1 MRESLSNPEKN
12 YEYVDNKQQV
22 AVNLIVSNEQFYRQL
37 LDEQMEIIFRVDVN
51 STIIFANKSF
61 CDFFSK
67 SITEI
72 QGKHLMELG
81 VFSTNNA
88 QLKAFINLLRP
99 ENPVFKQQAP
109 VKRPNGEIVW
119 IEWTEKGLFN
129 NLGQITEIQVVGH
142 DISELKNYQ
151 ERLRTSRENFWQL
164 AHTAPALIYISQPE
178 DERLLWVN
186 AGFGDFMGYTS
197 EECLALRSWDLIHP
211 DFRAVLKEDSLAIL
225 KDRQKRSRQDIK
237 VITKDGK
244 VLWQDL
250 SKSYIEFEGRSAILG
265 VGYDVTERKMAEEMI
280 AQQNLELQASYNE
293 LEAMNEEIMESQERL
308 LGLNKQLQESRERLE
323 LALWGSDE
331 GLWDWDFSS
340 GEIYFNERL
349 IKMLGYDPQTFVYHI
364 DTWEE
369 LTHPADRACVWEKLK
384 EHIQGHTDC
393 YEVEYRL
400 RTNSG
405 DYLWAFDRGKAVAWD
420 ESGLVTRIVGMR
432 MDISERKEAE
442 EKIHFLSFHDSLTGL
457 YNRAFAS
464 EELRRLDTPRQLP
477 LSIIMG
483 DVNALKLTNDAF
495 GHYEGDKLLKTI
507 ACFLRMACRTE
518 DVVARWGGD
527 EFVVILPQTSH
538 KEAYS
543 ICLRIQQQCL
553 GTAPDPIQP
562 SIALG
567 AASKETEDQNINE
580 VMAEAEDSM
589 YRNKLLEGNSMR
601 NAIILSLEQSLNERT
616 HETREHARRM
626 QEISV
631 KFARELDLPVNE
643 VERLIL
649 LAKLHDIGKLGIP
662 DNILAKPGVLNE
674 EEWETI
680 RKHPEIGFRITQASH
695 DLVSIADEVLS
706 HHERWDGRGY
716 PRSIG
721 GGSIPYLARIISI
734 VDSYDVMTHGRPYK
748 AAISPREA
756 LGEIKDCSG
765 GQFDPQL
772 VECFLRVFDSV

>member
-1 MRESLSNPEKN
+1 VRETLSNLEANCEK
-12 YEYVDNKQQV
+12 VDKPQSP
-22 AVNLIVSNEQFYRQL
+22 VNGIVSNQNFYRQL
-37 LDEQMEIIFRVDVN
+37 LDDQVELICRVDIN
-51 STIIFANKSF
+51 STVIFANKSF

-67 SITEI
+67 SIAEI
-72 QGKHLMELG
+72 QGKRLIDMGFL
-81 VFSTNNA
+81 SIDNA
-88 QLKAFINLLRP
+88 QLKNFSKLLSP
-99 ENPVFKQQAP
+99 DKPVLKHQNPI
-109 VKRPNGEIVW
+109 KRPNGEMVW
-119 IEWTEKGLFN
+119 IEWTEKGFFN
-129 NLGQITEIQVVGH
+129 SLGQIVEIQVLGH
-142 DISELKNYQ
+142 DITELKNYQ
-151 ERLRTSRENFWQL
+151 ERLRASRENFWQL

-178 DERLLWVN
+178 EERLLWVN

-197 EECLALRSWDLIHP
+197 EECLALRSSWDLIHP

-265 VGYDVTERKMAEEMI
+265 VGYDVTERKMAEELV

-369 LTHPADRACVWEKLK
+369 LTHPADRAYVWKKLK

-442 EKIHFLSFHDSLTGL
+442 DKIRFLSFHDSLTGL

-464 EELRRLDTPRQLP
+464 EELQRLDTPRQLP

-495 GHYEGDKLLKTI
+495 GHCEGDKLLKTI
-507 ACFLRMACRTE
+507 AHFLCMACRTE

-543 ICLRIQQQCL
+543 ICQRIQQQCL
-553 GTAPDPIQP
+553 GAPLDPIQP

-567 AASKETEDQNINE
+567 AASKETEDQNINA

-589 YRNKLLEGNSMR
+589 YRNKLLEGNSLR

-616 HETREHARRM
+616 HETREHAGRM
-626 QEISV
+626 QEICV
-631 KFARELDLPVNE
+631 KFAGELDLPVNE

-662 DNILAKPGVLNE
+662 DNILAKPGALNE

-706 HHERWDGRGY
+706 HHERWDGKGY

-748 AAISPREA
+748 AAVSPREA